1 MEEYALPFLKV
12 IRPGTWISV
21 QDKGR
26 PGYRHFGVPASGA
39 MDQESYARANY
50 LTGNTPE
57 HAALEIIGPGTM
69 LEIMSDARI
78 VCTGATADVFLGD
91 QKLPLET
98 NVTVQSGQ
106 VLSFGSFHAGRILYL
121 SVSGGIS
128 APEVMGSRSAMPN
141 FQNPRPEKGSLY
153 YMNQSKSDTENLPA
167 TSEIRPD
174 KYDDR
179 YIHVWKGPEYHWL
192 TASAERDVENELF
205 TISNQSNRMGFRFTG
220 PALHKVVTKDMLTS
234 AVLPGTIQLL
244 PDGQIIALMRDAQ
257 TTGGYP
263 RILQITE
270 RDINTLAQKRPGEGI
285 RFAFAEKE

>member
-1 MEEYALPFLKV
+1 MEEHARPFLKV

-78 VCTGATADVFLGD
+78 ACAGATADVFLGD

-106 VLSFGSFHAGRILYL
+106 VLSVGSFHAGRILYL
-121 SVSGGIS
+121 AVSGGI
-128 APEVMGSRSAMPN
+128 AAAEVMGSRSAMPN
-141 FQNPRPEKGSLY
+141 FQNPRPEKGAIY
-153 YMNQSKSDTENLPA
+153 YMHQSKTGAGKLSLA
-167 TSEIRPD
+167 TGIRAD
-174 KYDDR
+174 VYYDQCIR
-179 YIHVWKGPEYHWL
+179 VWKGPEYHWL
-192 TASAERDVENELF
+192 TASAETDVKTGVF
-205 TISNQSNRMGFRFTG
+205 TISNQSNRMGLRFTG

-244 PDGQIIALMRDAQ
+244 SDGQIIALMRDAQ

-270 RDINTLAQKRPGEGI
+270 RDINTLAQKRPGEDI
-285 RFAFAEKE
+285 RFVFA

>member
-1 MEEYALPFLKV
+1 MHENTYPFLTV
-12 IRPGTWISV
+12 IRPGTWISI
-21 QDKGR
+21 QDAGR
-26 PGYRHFGVPASGA
+26 SGYRHLGVPASGA

-78 VCTGATADVFLGD
+78 ACAGATADVFLGD

-98 NVTVQSGQ
+98 YVTVQSGQ
-106 VLSFGSFHAGRILYL
+106 VLSVGSFHAGRILYL
-121 SVSGGIS
+121 AVSGGI
-128 APEVMGSRSAMPN
+128 AAAEVMGSKSAMPN

-153 YMNQSKSDTENLPA
+153 YMNQSKSDTENIPA
-167 TSEIRPD
+167 TLETRAN
-174 KYDDR
+174 KYDEQCIR
-179 YIHVWKGPEYHWL
+179 VWKGPEYHWL
-192 TASAERDVENELF
+192 TASAETDVKTGVF
-205 TISNQSNRMGFRFTG
+205 TISNQSNRMGFRFAG
-220 PALHKVVTKDMLTS
+220 PALQKEVTKDMLTS

-244 PDGQIIALMRDAQ
+244 PYGQIIALMRDAQ

-270 RDINTLAQKRPGEGI
+270 RDINRLAQKRPGEGI
-285 RFAFAEKE
+285 RFVFAEKQ

>member
-1 MEEYALPFLKV
+1 MQEHARPFLKV
-12 IRPGTWISV
+12 IRPGTWISI
-21 QDKGR
+21 QDQGR
-26 PGYRHFGVPASGA
+26 PGCRHLGVPGSGA
-39 MDQESYARANY
+39 MDQESFGRANC

-57 HAALEIIGPGTM
+57 HAALEIIGPGTIF
-69 LEIMSDARI
+69 EILSDARI
-78 VCTGATADVFLGD
+78 ACTGATADVFLGD

-153 YMNQSKSDTENLPA
+153 YLNQSKSDTENLPA
-167 TSEIRPD
+167 TSEIRAD

-179 YIHVWKGPEYHWL
+179 YIHVCKGPEYHWL
-192 TASAERDVENELF
+192 TASAERDVENGLF
-205 TISNQSNRMGFRFTG
+205 TITNQSNRMGFRFAG

-270 RDINTLAQKRPGEGI
+270 RDINRLAQKRPGEDI
-285 RFAFAEKE
+285 RFVIAEKE